1 MEDVLKRQ
9 QDDLFE
15 DNGLK
20 VARSKVE
27 VGKTYPIYGMITKIL
42 DEQPEKIVVE
52 LNFQIQAEL
61 KYKSLDQLTL
71 LKERVFETGIFV
83 AKIQETEPKVVV
95 NCKKVIFGKRSDFN
109 S

>member
-1 MEDVLKRQ
+1 MEEVLKRSQ
-9 QDDLFE
+9 NDLFE
-15 DNGLK
+15 ENGLK

-42 DEQPEKIVVE
+42 EEQPEKIVVE

-61 KYKSLDQLTL
+61 KYTSDEQLNL
-71 LKERVFETGIFV
+71 LKERVFESGIFV
-83 AKIQETEPKVVV
+83 AKIQETEPKVKV